1 MDALTYMY
9 LLLADAY
16 KTTQR
21 KLIPWGLNSYTS
33 FKISNVLEPSISQQC
48 IYVVLF
54 ALPCMGWRALIECP
68 ESAIFLFWMVVKIYT
83 KLFTPGDDYP
93 VAVFAFK
100 ATLRIDNKRIII
112 MLKCYYYFCW
122 DAVICGKSSSAIWCR
137 MLQKIFNI
145 HEFNY
150 FCWIE
155 PF

>member
-68 ESAIFLFWMVVKIYT
+68 EIAIFLFWMVVKIHKTVYT
-83 KLFTPGDDYP
+83 WGRLSSGSTVEP
-93 VAVFAFK
+93 
-100 ATLRIDNKRIII
+100 R
-112 MLKCYYYFCW
+112 YFE
-122 DAVICGKSSSAIWCR
+122 VPREMEKSS
-137 MLQKIFNI
+137 K
-145 HEFNY
+145 
-150 FCWIE
+150 
-155 PF
+155 